1 MTAATA
7 ATAVTAVTAVTTAEA
22 AEAAE
27 AMAATAATT
36 APGTMAATTDLGHTV
51 RVLDTVTGVVR
62 EYRNEPDQP
71 AEAIT
76 DVTGFREACQ
86 DERGASG

>member
-1 MTAATA
+1 MVHEGTNSSGMFWFFEPDNWEVLIKVLDACAANGH
-7 ATAVTAVTAVTTAEA
+7 
-22 AEAAE
+22 
-27 AMAATAATT
+27 MWLF
-36 APGTMAATTDLGHTV
+36 GAATTDLGHTV

-71 AEAIT
+71 AEAII